1 MPNENGKTLAG
12 LFAETKDELKDFVQ
26 TRMEMLKSEMKD
38 KISAWKVALPLLVVA
53 LVFAVT
59 GWLVLTACLIAVIA
73 VAFYGSPWAYTF
85 STLIVGVGYVL
96 IATITA
102 TFALRGLRE
111 TGMAPKRTM
120 RILKE
125 DRAWL
130 ASEARSQI

>member
-1 MPNENGKTLAG
+1 MPNENGRTLAA

-26 TRMEMLKSEMKD
+26 TRIEMLRAEMRD
-38 KISAWKVALPLLVVA
+38 KISAWKMALPLIVIG

-59 GWLVLTACLIAVIA
+59 GWFVLTACLIAAIA

-85 STLIVGVGYVL
+85 ATLIVGVAYLL

-102 TFALRGLRE
+102 TFAIRGLRE
-111 TGMAPKRTM
+111 SGVAPKRTM
-120 RILKE
+120 RVLKE